1 MENQRILTQ
10 AERQKST
17 TTNQFTQRQID
28 LETRQQLNQRN
39 KYQLNKQRKIQEQQ
53 LDADAKLLKDKI
65 SELESQKGNLPQ
77 YQKNRIKA
85 IQKQIEE
92 KNREMAVQQDRIN
105 YYYDLNLKNEGDY
118 EKNEEAKKRAGEER
132 ARLSQDRL
140 KLQQE
145 LARLERGD
153 AGALEDINERIKTSQ
168 SKLAII
174 EEKRKADKLNHEA
187 QMEKLEQ
194 ERYKIESD
202 RNKLA
207 EDRKKFEAEEA
218 KKAKEKAQKEARD
231 RANAEA
237 NRIES
242 AARKRADSYQSKEA
256 QNIITSKAKVDAL
269 MAKRQGLATPDEIA
283 QWGKELANAQ
293 SEFKDAIKAGQ
304 KAVDE
309 GKKQQADT
317 KLLLTEERWLDALA
331 KRDRLGSDIGNNRL
345 TKKEVD
351 ALTQQMNLANGEAN
365 RLRNSLL
372 QQASERT
379 RNAKPEDKMDAIK
392 DELQMLRAVEEDIR
406 NQSVAIANNTRQ
418 GAADNLTG
426 DQRKAGR
433 NGADDQN
440 KLNNK
445 IAGRERAQNNAAD
458 RDIANGGWF
467 LDANGNLKSNKGNM
481 APRLTEFQR
490 KRLIQRLQA
499 LLLQK
504 QQKAIAQRIQQLQQN
519 QVNAANQVPPKLE
532 EIRSLLDKNLKQLN
546 NAMKVN

>member
-1 MENQRILTQ
+1 
-10 AERQKST
+10 
-17 TTNQFTQRQID
+17 
-28 LETRQQLNQRN
+28 
-39 KYQLNKQRKIQEQQ
+39 
-53 LDADAKLLKDKI
+53 
-65 SELESQKGNLPQ
+65 
-77 YQKNRIKA
+77 
-85 IQKQIEE
+85 
-92 KNREMAVQQDRIN
+92 MAVEQERIN
-105 YYYDLNLKNEGDY
+105 YYHDQNINGEGDY
-118 EKNEEAKKRAGEER
+118 DENAKKQKEHGEKR
-132 ARLSQDRL
+132 VKLSEDRS

-153 AGALEDINERIKTSQ
+153 AGVLEDINERIETSQ

-174 EEKRKADKLNHEA
+174 EEKRKTDKLNHESE
-187 QMEKLEQ
+187 MEKLEQ

-207 EDRKKFEAEEA
+207 EDRKKFEADEA
-218 KKAKEKAQKEARD
+218 KKAKEREQKEARD

-269 MAKRQGLATPDEIA
+269 MAKRNGLTSQDEIE

-293 SEFKDAIKAGQ
+293 SGFKDAIKAGQ

-392 DELQMLRAVEEDIR
+392 DELQLLRAVEEDIR

-418 GAADNLTG
+418 NAADNLTG

-458 RDIANGGWF
+458 RDIAKGGWF
-467 LDANGNLKSNKGNM
+467 LDENGNLKSNKGNM
-481 APRLTEFQR
+481 APHLSKFQR
-490 KRLIQRLQA
+490 DRLIQRLKQ
-499 LLLQK
+499 LQLQQ
-504 QQKAIAQRIQQLQQN
+504 QQKAIAQRIQQLQQK

-532 EIRSLLDKNLKQLN
+532 EIRVLLDKNLKQIN
-546 NAMKVN
+546 NGMKVN

>member
-1 MENQRILTQ
+1 MNFRNRNQLR
-10 AERQKST
+10 
-17 TTNQFTQRQID
+17 
-28 LETRQQLNQRN
+28 
-39 KYQLNKQRKIQEQQ
+39 KQRKLQEQQ

-77 YQKNRIKA
+77 YQKNRRES
-85 IQKQIEE
+85 IQKQIDE
-92 KNREMAVQQDRIN
+92 KNRLMAVEQERIN
-105 YYYDLNLKNEGDY
+105 YYHDQNINGKGDY
-118 EKNEEAKKRAGEER
+118 DENAKKQKEHGEKR
-132 ARLSQDRL
+132 VKLSEDRL

-153 AGALEDINERIKTSQ
+153 AGALEDINERIKGEQ

-174 EEKRKADKLNHEA
+174 EEKRKTDKLNHESE
-187 QMEKLEQ
+187 MEKLEQ

-207 EDRKKFEAEEA
+207 EDRKKFEAEEM

-231 RANAEA
+231 RANANA
-237 NRIES
+237 DRIE
-242 AARKRADSYQSKEA
+242 ADAKRKSSSYQSKEA
-256 QNIITSKAKVDAL
+256 RDLITTRAKIDAL
-269 MAKRQGLATPDEIA
+269 NAKRQGLSTPEEISA
-283 QWGKELANAQ
+283 WGKAMADAETAH
-293 SEFKDAIKAGQ
+293 KDAITAAQNAIK
-304 KAVDE
+304 E
-309 GKKQQADT
+309 GRDKRNENLFQITQD
-317 KLLLTEERWLDALA
+317 RWLDAIS
-331 KRDRLGSDIGNNRL
+331 KRDRLGSDLGNNRL
-345 TKKEVD
+345 TEKEVD
-351 ALTQQMNLANGEAN
+351 ALTQQMNLMNGEAS

-372 QQASERT
+372 QQATERT

-392 DELQMLRAVEEDIR
+392 DELQLLRAVEEDIR

-418 GAADNLTG
+418 NAADNLTG

-467 LDANGNLKSNKGNM
+467 LDENGNLKSNKGNM
-481 APRLTEFQR
+481 APHLSKLQR
-490 KRLIQRLQA
+490 DRLIQRLKQIQ
-499 LLLQK
+499 LQQ
-504 QQKAIAQRIQQLQQN
+504 QQKAIAQRIQQLQQK

-546 NAMKVN
+546 NSMKVN

>member
-1 MENQRILTQ
+1 M
-10 AERQKST
+10 
-17 TTNQFTQRQID
+17 
-28 LETRQQLNQRN
+28 
-39 KYQLNKQRKIQEQQ
+39 
-53 LDADAKLLKDKI
+53 DADEKLLKDKI

-77 YQKNRIKA
+77 YQKNRREA
-85 IQKQIEE
+85 IQRQIAE
-92 KNREMAVQQDRIN
+92 KNRLMEVEQERIN
-105 YYYDLNLKNEGDY
+105 YYHDQNINGEGDY
-118 EKNEEAKKRAGEER
+118 DENAKKQTEHGKKRVQ
-132 ARLSQDRL
+132 LSEDRL
-140 KLQQE
+140 ELQQK

-153 AGALEDINERIKTSQ
+153 AEVLEDINERIKTSQ

-174 EEKRKADKLNHEA
+174 EEKRKTDKLNHESE
-187 QMEKLEQ
+187 MEKLEQ

-207 EDRKKFEAEEA
+207 EDRKKFEADEA

-256 QNIITSKAKVDAL
+256 QNIIISKAKVDAL
-269 MAKRQGLATPDEIA
+269 MAKRQGLATPDEIE

-293 SEFKDAIKAGQ
+293 SGFKDAIKAGQ

-372 QQASERT
+372 QQSSERT

-392 DELQMLRAVEEDIR
+392 DELQLLRAVEEDIR

-418 GAADNLTG
+418 NAADNLTG
-426 DQRKAGR
+426 EQRKNNR
-433 NGADDQN
+433 NEAREQELLN
-440 KLNNK
+440 KR
-445 IAGRERAQNNAAD
+445 IERREQAQNNAAD
-458 RDIANGGWF
+458 RDIAKGGWF
-467 LDANGNLKSNKGNM
+467 LDENGNLKSNKGGM
-481 APRLTEFQR
+481 APHLSKFQR
-490 KRLIQRLQA
+490 DRLIQRL
-499 LLLQK
+499 K
-504 QQKAIAQRIQQLQQN
+504 QLQLQQ
-519 QVNAANQVPPKLE
+519 Q
-532 EIRSLLDKNLKQLN
+532 
-546 NAMKVN
+546 